1 MYSSLAMLIGVG
13 GLGVTPILLYAL
25 TVCIVPL
32 AVFWRPA
39 LAVYLLVPLMPLQ
52 TLRYELQG
60 FPLGH
65 KFVDVLLLAAI
76 IGQFFH
82 SAEGRAFPQTRLNG
96 FLLRYSIFLYVM
108 LWLGSFDLNLS
119 WPLLPGDARFA
130 DWKNF
135 VEMPI
140 LFLVVTAVITTRRQ
154 MLTLLALMMLTMLR
168 ANLGFYHTVSGRD
181 FSHFSNNLRYSGVLG
196 YAGQNGLAAFMAE
209 FLIFLLA
216 IAPAAKALWYRILVY
231 ASILLSAYCVLF
243 SFSRGAYVGLLGGL
257 IVLGL
262 MKDRK
267 YLVLVVLLLATWQ
280 TVVPNAVK
288 ERIVMTYDGQQV
300 ESSANER
307 LMLWED
313 AGTIIPE
320 HPIIGTGFVTY
331 RYLGRSADYLDTHNF
346 YIKMTVETGF
356 FGLCLFVYLLCIIT
370 REGMGLFRSSEDT
383 LFKRLGLGLTAM
395 MACVILVNFFGD
407 RWMYQQITAYM
418 WTFLALVSRASM
430 IEAQTNQRIEADS
443 QHSLPEFEES
453 LA

>member
-1 MYSSLAMLIGVG
+1 MYGTVAMFVGFGSLGA
-13 GLGVTPILLYAL
+13 TAILLYAL
-25 TVCIVPL
+25 TLCIVPL
-32 AVFWRPA
+32 AVFWRPV
-39 LAVYLLVPLMPLQ
+39 LAIYLLVPLMPLQ
-52 TLRYELQG
+52 TLRYELQALP
-60 FPLGH
+60 FGH
-65 KFVDVLLLAAI
+65 NFVDVLLVAAI

-82 SAEGRAFPQTRLNG
+82 RTEEKAFPQIRLNG
-96 FLLRYSIFLYVM
+96 FLLEYGIFLYAM
-108 LWLGSFDLNLS
+108 LWLGSFVLNLP
-119 WPLLPGDARFA
+119 WPQLPGDDRFA

-140 LFLVVTAVITTRRQ
+140 LFLVVAAVINTRKQ

-181 FSHFSNNLRYSGVLG
+181 FSHFSNGLRYSGVLG

-216 IAPAAKALWYRILVY
+216 IAPAAKGLWYRILVY

-243 SFSRGAYVGLLGGL
+243 SFSRGGYVGLLGGL

-267 YLVLVVLLLATWQ
+267 YLVLVVLLGATWQ

-288 ERIVMTYDGQQV
+288 ERILMTYDGQQV

-307 LMLWED
+307 LELWED
-313 AGTIIPE
+313 AATIIPE
-320 HPIIGTGFVTY
+320 HLIVGTGFVTY
-331 RYLGRSADYLDTHNF
+331 RYLGRSADYLDTHNL
-346 YIKMTVETGF
+346 YVKVMVETGVV
-356 FGLCLFVYLLCIIT
+356 GLCLFAYLLWIIT
-370 REGMGLFRSSEDT
+370 REGIGLFRSSEDP
-383 LFKRLGLGLTAM
+383 LFQRLGLGLTAM
-395 MACVILVNFFGD
+395 MACVILVNCFGD

-418 WTFLALVSRASM
+418 WTFLALVCRARI
-430 IEAQTNQRIEADS
+430 IEAQTGEVTEVDS
-443 QHSLPEFEES
+443 RSLPEFEES